1 MVVVQV
7 AMRFLLTLEVVEV
20 VVEELKWKMKY
31 EWRLVLSSSMRGGN
45 EVGGIK
51 DRQLHGPG
59 LCT

>member
-1 MVVVQV
+1 
-7 AMRFLLTLEVVEV
+7 MRFLLTLEVVEV